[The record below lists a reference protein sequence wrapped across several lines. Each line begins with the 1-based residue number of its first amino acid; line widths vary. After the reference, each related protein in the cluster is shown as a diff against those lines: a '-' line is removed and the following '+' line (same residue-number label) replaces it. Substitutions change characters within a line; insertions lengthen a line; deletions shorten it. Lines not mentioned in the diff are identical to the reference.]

1 MSDVNKKMAK
11 GAAWMVLFKIFE
23 RSIGLVSTI
32 ILARLLVPADYGLV
46 ALAMAIISVLEVL
59 GAFSFDVILIQKQQ
73 ADRSQY
79 DTAWTF
85 NVIVGVVSAIALA
98 FLARPVAVFYAD
110 SRLEWIIYALALA
123 PLASGFDNIGV
134 VAFRKN
140 MEFHKEFKFLVA
152 KKIVAFAVTLA
163 VALLFRNY
171 WALIV
176 GTITSRFAGV
186 ALSYISQ
193 SYRPRFSLV
202 QRKELF
208 HFSKW
213 LFLNNLILFIN
224 NKSADFIVG
233 KIGGSH
239 SLGVFSVAY
248 EISNL
253 PTTELVSPI
262 NRAVFPGYARMSHDL
277 SALRQGYLNVLS
289 LASLFVVPMG
299 LGVAATAPWFVP
311 LLLGEKWLDAIPLM
325 QILACYGIIQALQSN
340 TGSIY
345 LAQGK
350 PRTIA
355 YLVLIFNA
363 MLVPSLI
370 FGVARYGAQ
379 GAAFALL
386 ICAAIVFPINMI
398 VLFQTL
404 RLRALSFVSVIWR
417 PLSAGALMVAIVKF
431 FPSADPSAPWW
442 ILILQLLMVI
452 VSGAA
457 AYSAV
462 IFFSWKACG
471 YPAGAEAIILDRV
484 KQKISRN
491 VSKVDNI

>member
-1 MSDVNKKMAK
+1 MSDMNKKMAK

-193 SYRPRFSLV
+193 SYRPRF
-202 QRKELF
+202 
-208 HFSKW
+208 
-213 LFLNNLILFIN
+213 
-224 NKSADFIVG
+224 
-233 KIGGSH
+233 
-239 SLGVFSVAY
+239 
-248 EISNL
+248 
-253 PTTELVSPI
+253 
-262 NRAVFPGYARMSHDL
+262 
-277 SALRQGYLNVLS
+277 
-289 LASLFVVPMG
+289 
-299 LGVAATAPWFVP
+299 
-311 LLLGEKWLDAIPLM
+311 
-325 QILACYGIIQALQSN
+325 
-340 TGSIY
+340 
-345 LAQGK
+345 
-350 PRTIA
+350 
-355 YLVLIFNA
+355 
-363 MLVPSLI
+363 
-370 FGVARYGAQ
+370 
-379 GAAFALL
+379 
-386 ICAAIVFPINMI
+386 
-398 VLFQTL
+398 
-404 RLRALSFVSVIWR
+404 
-417 PLSAGALMVAIVKF
+417 
-431 FPSADPSAPWW
+431 
-442 ILILQLLMVI
+442 
-452 VSGAA
+452 
-457 AYSAV
+457 
-462 IFFSWKACG
+462 
-471 YPAGAEAIILDRV
+471 
-484 KQKISRN
+484 
-491 VSKVDNI
+491 